1 MGPRRRG
8 VPTIYFREALP
19 RLRVGKIM
27 DSKIIY
33 LTTEDTESTEE
44 KMRFG
49 SKLKLVS
56 SLYQLAI
63 SSVFSVSSLV
73 NSSRLGKNLKVMSYE

>member
-27 DSKIIY
+27 DSKSIY
-33 LTTEDTESTEE
+33 LTTESTEE

-63 SSVFSVSSLV
+63 SSVFSVSSVV
-73 NSSRLGKNLKVMSYE
+73 NPAGLSKFLKIMTYE